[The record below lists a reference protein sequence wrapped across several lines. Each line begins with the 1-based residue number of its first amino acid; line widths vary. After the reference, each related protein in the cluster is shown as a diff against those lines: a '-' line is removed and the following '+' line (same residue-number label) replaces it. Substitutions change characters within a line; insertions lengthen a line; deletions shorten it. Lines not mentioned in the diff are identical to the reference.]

1 MPPLKP
7 DIKPVHL
14 EDSWKFHDPDELQ
27 ATVVPEPVS
36 RGSLHL
42 TDGEVLPKAGFPVR
56 FSVVR
61 EAGGADVMP
70 LPAAHRSRKYFLPYS
85 AVQHLPLHA
94 LWLDADDYLSPAAA
108 YLPRSGKHVAV
119 KQPLWL
125 MQMNRLR
132 PFPEALQQQGADGS
146 FTGHCLAG
154 IPSGNIFCG

>member
-70 LPAAHRSRKYFLPYS
+70 LPAAHRSRKYFLPYLLLCS
-85 AVQHLPLHA
+85 TFLFTHFGWTRTITFLPPRLTFPVPGST
-94 LWLDADDYLSPAAA
+94 WL
-108 YLPRSGKHVAV
+108 
-119 KQPLWL
+119 
-125 MQMNRLR
+125 
-132 PFPEALQQQGADGS
+132 
-146 FTGHCLAG
+146 
-154 IPSGNIFCG
+154 

>member
-108 YLPRSGKHVAV
+108 YLP
-119 KQPLWL
+119 
-125 MQMNRLR
+125 
-132 PFPEALQQQGADGS
+132 PFREARGCEATALADADES
-146 FTGHCLAG
+146 
-154 IPSGNIFCG
+154 PSAFS